1 MTGGRVQEF
10 CSVEIAASTS
20 GLSAARVRHLVR
32 VVLIQPVR
40 IERGRPLFGEVEL
53 ARLRRVRRLMTDLG
67 VNLAG
72 VEIILRLTDE
82 LAVARSSGA
91 ATEQAR

>member
-1 MTGGRVQEF
+1 MSQERVQQY
-10 CSVEIAASTS
+10 CSIEIAADRC
-20 GLSAARVRHLVR
+20 GLSATRVRRLVR
-32 VVLIQPVR
+32 MGVVRPAALDS
-40 IERGRPLFGEVEL
+40 GRPLFSETEL

-82 LAVARSSGA
+82 LA
-91 ATEQAR
+91 ATRG

>member
-1 MTGGRVQEF
+1 VSGERVTRY
-10 CSVEIAASTS
+10 CSVEIAASVA
-20 GLSAARVRHLVR
+20 GLTPSRVRHLVR
-32 VVLIQPVR
+32 VGIVR
-40 IERGRPLFGEVEL
+40 PAMVERGRPMFSDVEL

-82 LAVARSSGA
+82 LAAARSPQ
-91 ATEQAR
+91 ED

>member
-1 MTGGRVQEF
+1 MSGERVTHY
-10 CSVEIAASTS
+10 CSIEMAAGVA
-20 GLSAARVRHLVR
+20 GLTTARVRHLVR
-32 VVLIQPVR
+32 VGIVR
-40 IERGRPLFGEVEL
+40 PAVVEQGRPLFSEAEL

-82 LAVARSSGA
+82 LAVARRPP
-91 ATEQAR
+91 QD

>member
-1 MTGGRVQEF
+1 V
-10 CSVEIAASTS
+10 AAGVA
-20 GLSAARVRHLVR
+20 GLSVARVRHLVR
-32 VVLIQPVR
+32 VGVIRPAVVQ
-40 IERGRPLFGEVEL
+40 RGRPMFGELEL

-82 LAVARSSGA
+82 LAATRRSDF
-91 ATEQAR
+91 